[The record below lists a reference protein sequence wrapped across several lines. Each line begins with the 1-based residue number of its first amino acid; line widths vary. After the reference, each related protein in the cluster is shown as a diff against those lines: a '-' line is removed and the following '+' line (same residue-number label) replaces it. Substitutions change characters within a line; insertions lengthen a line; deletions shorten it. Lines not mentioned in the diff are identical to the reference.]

1 MPGDLAVGITMD
13 TSGVK
18 KGAQEGSKYIKDLAK
33 EATDAKSGVEA
44 QAEAYAKSIAQAGSY
59 RKALRDAITEV

>member
-1 MPGDLAVGITMD
+1 MPGDLAVGLTMD

-33 EATDAKSGVEA
+33 EATEAKTGVEA
-44 QAEAYAKSIAQAGSY
+44 QADAYAKSIA
-59 RKALRDAITEV
+59 